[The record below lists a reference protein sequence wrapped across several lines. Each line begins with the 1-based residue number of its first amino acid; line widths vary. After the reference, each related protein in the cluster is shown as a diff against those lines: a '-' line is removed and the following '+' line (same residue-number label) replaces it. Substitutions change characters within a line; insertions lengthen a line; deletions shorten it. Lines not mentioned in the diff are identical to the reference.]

1 MRAVRVPLPS
11 PHEGSL
17 PNPRGH
23 RGLALA
29 ALLGALGAG
38 CASPAIPAPAD
49 IASWLPPKRPAE
61 ADATPAA
68 GDPDD
73 PLAGIAITIAP
84 SAEDGADDWPIRL
97 EVILELSAG
106 TALEVGIARQDLER
120 ARAEQRMAAALWFP
134 TLALGTGLYHH
145 EGRTQSTEGL
155 LLDAHKR
162 NAQAALGLE
171 LTLDPAGAHFAGN
184 AARARS
190 RAARLALDAAA
201 NASLH
206 AGANGWFD
214 LLEAQAQLAIARGAR
229 RRAEELVELEHTR
242 HELGQGLKVDLLRA
256 RAHLQRA
263 RGEVIT
269 AANERRL
276 ASTTLAEL
284 LGLEPGADYTPEQGE
299 LRPLRLVVETDLDL
313 LIERAL
319 GARPDLGA
327 ARAGQRAH
335 EAEAR
340 AAKLDWLVPRLSLQA
355 SVGSLGDDLDDLE
368 RQEVFTAALRWD
380 LGMHLFG
387 AAARAEALSRT
398 ASLETERSRRRAI
411 SDVVRAWS
419 AGRSSQALILAATEE
434 VSVAEA
440 ALDLALLRVEEGAG
454 LLLEALEA
462 DLDLS
467 RARRSLV
474 RAVGDFNRAQY
485 ALLRAVGGAD

>member
-1 MRAVRVPLPS
+1 MKPVRVPLPS
-11 PHEGSL
+11 PREGSVT
-17 PNPRGH
+17 NPRGR

-29 ALLGALGAG
+29 SLLGALGAG
-38 CASPAIPAPAD
+38 CASSAIPAPAD
-49 IASWLPPKRPAE
+49 IAPWLPPERPAE
-61 ADATPAA
+61 ADAA

-84 SAEDGADDWPIRL
+84 SAEDGTGDWPIRL

-134 TLALGTGLYHH
+134 TLALGTALYHH

-155 LLDAHKR
+155 LLDDVHKR
-162 NAQAALGLE
+162 NAQTALGLE
-171 LTLDPAGAHFAGN
+171 LTLDPAGAHFAGY

-201 NASLH
+201 HASLH

-229 RRAEELVELEHTR
+229 RRAEELVELERTR
-242 HELGQGLKVDLLRA
+242 HELGQGLLVDLLRA

-263 RGEVIT
+263 RGEVIA

-284 LGLEPGADYTPEQGE
+284 LGLEPGAAYTPEQGE

-319 GARPDLGA
+319 AARPDLGA

-340 AAKLDWLVPRLSLQA
+340 AARLDWLVPRLSVQA
-355 SVGSLGDDLDDLE
+355 SVGSMGDDLDDLE
-368 RQEVFTAALRWD
+368 RQEAFTAALRWD
-380 LGMHLFG
+380 LGLHLFG

-398 ASLETERSRRRAI
+398 ASLETERSRRRAV

-419 AGRSSQALILAATEE
+419 AGRSSQALILAAVEE

-440 ALDLALLRVEEGAG
+440 ALDLSLLRVEQGAG